1 MNSKVLF
8 YWACSARFV
17 IFFPN
22 MIIFTCTVT
31 KALWLIDRHSFSFQ
45 TGVGNFTFQSAYM
58 SSSWFPKL
66 LEITSSKFAAC
77 LQISSVR
84 TFDELVCKPLTAG
97 FCDFSDVTQGCKA
110 YFVWCLAGAAREGS
124 LLLGIPGQNCIIFP
138 LQFSPTACCN
148 PI

>member
-8 YWACSARFV
+8 YWACSTRFV

-84 TFDELVCKPLTAG
+84 TFDELVCKPLTVG
-97 FCDFSDVTQGCKA
+97 FCDFSDVTQGCQGL
-110 YFVWCLAGAAREGS
+110 FCLMSCRGS
-124 LLLGIPGQNCIIFP
+124 KRRFSATGYSRPKLHHFP
-138 LQFSPTACCN
+138 PSVQPYCML
-148 PI
+148 